1 MKKTRFLGL
10 VIVCVL
16 SAATPL
22 ATTEAEEDALEKI
35 IEELE
40 QLNELIDKAERESDS
55 TERIR
60 FRYDWLR
67 RDLKLVKNGI
77 QDHLDAP
84 STESRTFEPLQGDY
98 RQ

>member
-1 MKKTRFLGL
+1 M
-10 VIVCVL
+10 CVL
-16 SAATPL
+16 FVGTPL
-22 ATTEAEEDALEKI
+22 ATTDEEHNALEKI
-35 IEELE
+35 IEELD

-84 STESRTFEPLQGDY
+84 STEPRAFEPLHGDY

>member
-1 MKKTRFLGL
+1 
-10 VIVCVL
+10 
-16 SAATPL
+16 PL
-22 ATTEAEEDALEKI
+22 ATTDREQDALEKI

-84 STESRTFEPLQGDY
+84 STEPKTFEPLQGDY

>member
-1 MKKTRFLGL
+1 MRKASLLGI
-10 VIVCVL
+10 VIACVL
-16 SAATPL
+16 CVGTPL
-22 ATTEAEEDALEKI
+22 ATTDREQDALEKI
-35 IEELE
+35 IKELE
-40 QLNELIDKAERESDS
+40 QVNELIDKAERESDS

-84 STESRTFEPLQGDY
+84 STEPRTFKPLQGDY

>member
-1 MKKTRFLGL
+1 MKRIAVFGVAL
-10 VIVCVL
+10 VCVIC
-16 SAATPL
+16 ATAPL
-22 ATTEAEEDALEKI
+22 ATTEAEQEALEKI
-35 IEELE
+35 VEELD
-40 QLNELIDKAERESDS
+40 QLNKLIDKAERESDP

-84 STESRTFEPLQGDY
+84 STEPKTFDPLEGDY

>member
-1 MKKTRFLGL
+1 MG
-10 VIVCVL
+10 
-16 SAATPL
+16 TPL
-22 ATTEAEEDALEKI
+22 ATTDREQDALEKI

-84 STESRTFEPLQGDY
+84 STEPKTFEPLQGDY